1 MADLESGGTLRY
13 GDELIGYEVVRR
25 PGRRTLGIEVH
36 PDGRVLAL
44 VPSNC
49 QASVVEEKLRLR
61 SGWISRQLALF
72 SQYERGAAQPHY
84 VSGESHRYLGRQYRL
99 RVVPD
104 YSDSGSDRVRLL
116 RGELL
121 VAGPGKLPPVRVKEL
136 LRRWYLQRAREVF
149 ADVLDA
155 CFHLWARRGYEPPR
169 IVVRDMRSRWGS
181 LSPAGQMTLNSRLVQ
196 APRRCIE
203 YVIVHELCHLM
214 HRNHGPAFIKLLG
227 SVMPDWPARKE
238 RLESMSR

>member
-1 MADLESGGTLRY
+1 MVDLERTGTVRY
-13 GDELIGYEVVRR
+13 GDELIGYEVVQR

-44 VPSNC
+44 VPANC
-49 QASVVEEKLRLR
+49 ERSVLEQKLRLR

-72 SQYERGAAQPHY
+72 SRYESSAVRPHF

-99 RVVPD
+99 RVAPND
-104 YSDSGSDRVRLL
+104 RDSGRDRVRLL

-121 VAGPGKLPPVRVKEL
+121 VAGPGLLPPNRVKEL

-149 ADVLDA
+149 SDVLDA
-155 CFHLWARRGYEPPR
+155 CFQVWARRGFEPPR
-169 IVVRDMRSRWGS
+169 VVVRDMRSRWGS

-196 APRRCIE
+196 APPRCIE

-214 HRNHGPAFIKLLG
+214 HRHHGPAFFSLLG
-227 SVMPDWPARKE
+227 RVMPDWPARKE
-238 RLESMSR
+238 RLESMSH

>member
-1 MADLESGGTLRY
+1 MAGLERAGTVRY
-13 GDELIGYEVVRR
+13 GDELIGYEVVER

-44 VPSNC
+44 VPVNC
-49 QASVVEEKLRLR
+49 QASVVEQKLRLR

-72 SQYERGAAQPHY
+72 SRYERGAAQPHY

-99 RVVPD
+99 CVAPNDPD
-104 YSDSGSDRVRLL
+104 SRSDRVRLL

-121 VAGPGKLPPVRVKEL
+121 VAGPGRLPPVRVKEL

-149 ADVLDA
+149 SDVLDA
-155 CFHLWARRGYEPPR
+155 CFHVWARRGYEPPR

-196 APRRCIE
+196 VPRRCIE

-214 HRNHGPAFIKLLG
+214 HRNHGPAFISLLG
-227 SVMPDWPARKE
+227 LVMPDWQARKE
-238 RLESMSR
+238 RLESISR

>member
-1 MADLESGGTLRY
+1 MADREYAGTVRY
-13 GDELIGYEVVRR
+13 GDELIGYEVVQR

-49 QASVVEEKLRLR
+49 QASVVEQKLRLR

-72 SQYERGAAQPHY
+72 SRYERGTAQPHY

-99 RVVPD
+99 RVAPNDPD
-104 YSDSGSDRVRLL
+104 AGSDRVRLL

-121 VAGPGKLPPVRVKEL
+121 VAGPGSLAPVRVKEL
-136 LRRWYLQRAREVF
+136 LRQWYLQRAREVF

-155 CFHLWARRGYEPPR
+155 CVQGWARRGYEPPR

-214 HRNHGPAFIKLLG
+214 HRHHGPAFVALLG
-227 SVMPDWPARKE
+227 RVMPDWQARKE

>member
-1 MADLESGGTLRY
+1 MAKLEHAGTLRY
-13 GDELIGYEVVRR
+13 GDELIGYQVVQR

-44 VPSNC
+44 VPLNC
-49 QASVVEEKLRLR
+49 QGSMVEQKLRLR
-61 SGWISRQLALF
+61 SGWISQQLAQF
-72 SQYERGAAQPHY
+72 SRYERSAAPPHY
-84 VSGESHRYLGRQYRL
+84 VGGESHRYLGRQYRL
-99 RVVPD
+99 RVAPNDPD
-104 YSDSGSDRVRLL
+104 SVSDRVRLL

-121 VAGPGKLPPVRVKEL
+121 VTGPGRLPPVRVKEL

-149 ADVLDA
+149 SKVLDA
-155 CFHLWARRGYEPPR
+155 CFNVWARRGYEPPR

-203 YVIVHELCHLM
+203 YVIVHELCHLV
-214 HRNHGPAFIKLLG
+214 HRNHGRAFISLLG
-227 SVMPDWPARKE
+227 RVMPDWQDRKE
-238 RLESMSR
+238 RLESTSQ